1 MSRENRKS
9 ARHDIKKYAH
19 VEVQMPCVLSDIS
32 IQGAQL
38 EMPNAKSLPD
48 RFVIALGPDLRR
60 WCEVKWRNGEKIGI
74 EFIDDPTTIATTT
87 AWLD

>member
-1 MSRENRKS
+1 
-9 ARHDIKKYAH
+9 
-19 VEVQMPCVLSDIS
+19 
-32 IQGAQL
+32 
-38 EMPNAKSLPD
+38 LPD

-60 WCEVKWRNGEKIGI
+60 WCEVKWRDGEKIGI

>member
-9 ARHDIKKYAH
+9 ERHNIKRYAH

-32 IQGAQL
+32 LHGAQL
-38 EMPNAKSLPD
+38 EMPNADSLPD
-48 RFVIALGPDLRR
+48 KFVIALGSDLRR
-60 WCEVKWRNGEKIGI
+60 WCEVKWRAAEKVGI
-74 EFIDDPTTIATTT
+74 QFIEDPATTK